1 MVHFHI
7 AIEVLRS
14 KVCLYS
20 MLVNN
25 AAHRLVHN
33 MTQKPTKRKSENS
46 LFQKVFY
53 GSNLLISRSLNLF

>member
-33 MTQKPTKRKSENS
+33 MTQKPTKENPKIHFFRKFSMV
-46 LFQKVFY
+46 QIY
-53 GSNLLISRSLNLF
+53 